1 MTPNRLNAR
10 ERLNG
15 AAVERGVARLNGWSI
30 RFDLYSI
37 TNGCGAT
44 DIIQSAPEYVLG
56 ILYDVPTRLVIAEN
70 QQRSRMDEI
79 ERARPD
85 GNGNYQRLT
94 VNVDF
99 HGSNI
104 EAITYAGTRRGR
116 ERFAAKTPQ
125 EQRVSVKYF
134 GHLET
139 GAAKLNFP
147 DDYRAYLKAKAGSL
161 RP

>member
-1 MTPNRLNAR
+1 MNPDRLNAR

-15 AAVERGVARLNGWSI
+15 AAVERGVARLNGWGI

-104 EAITYAGTRRGR
+104 EAITYAGTRRGESGLQLKLHR
-116 ERFAAKTPQ
+116 NNESALDISVTWRLERPNST
-125 EQRVSVKYF
+125 
-134 GHLET
+134 
-139 GAAKLNFP
+139 FP
-147 DDYRAYLKAKAGSL
+147 MITATT
-161 RP
+161 

>member
-1 MTPNRLNAR
+1 MNPDRLNAR

-15 AAVERGVARLNGWSI
+15 AAVERGGARLNGWGI

-79 ERARPD
+79 EGARPG

-99 HGSNI
+99 QGSNI
-104 EAITYAGTRRGR
+104 EAITYAGTRRGESGLQLKLHR
-116 ERFAAKTPQ
+116 NNESALDISVTWRLERPNST
-125 EQRVSVKYF
+125 
-134 GHLET
+134 
-139 GAAKLNFP
+139 FP
-147 DDYRAYLKAKAGSL
+147 MITATT
-161 RP
+161 

>member
-1 MTPNRLNAR
+1 MNPDRLNAR

-15 AAVERGVARLNGWSI
+15 AAVERGVARLNGWGI

-79 ERARPD
+79 EGPAGRQRQLSALNGECGFPWQQYRSNYLRRNAPGERA
-85 GNGNYQRLT
+85 
-94 VNVDF
+94 VCC
-99 HGSNI
+99 
-104 EAITYAGTRRGR
+104 
-116 ERFAAKTPQ
+116 
-125 EQRVSVKYF
+125 
-134 GHLET
+134 
-139 GAAKLNFP
+139 
-147 DDYRAYLKAKAGSL
+147 
-161 RP
+161 

>member
-1 MTPNRLNAR
+1 
-10 ERLNG
+10 
-15 AAVERGVARLNGWSI
+15 VARLNGWGI

-44 DIIQSAPEYVLG
+44 HIIQSAPEYVLG

-99 HGSNI
+99 QGSNI
-104 EAITYAGTRRGR
+104 EAITYTGTRR
-116 ERFAAKTPQ
+116 E
-125 EQRVSVKYF
+125 
-134 GHLET
+134 
-139 GAAKLNFP
+139 
-147 DDYRAYLKAKAGSL
+147 KAVCS
-161 RP
+161 